1 MGVREKGTRWHQ
13 EVESIGKRMLPEAEY
28 GNLPYN
34 LAIGDPKGSR
44 ASYLEVGTTLIAV
57 G

>member
-34 LAIGDPKGSR
+34 LAIGDPKGSKV
-44 ASYLEVGTTLIAV
+44 VGTTLIAV